1 MYEARVIRDFTFKKF
16 KEHGVFKKG
25 EIIKD
30 LTKADI
36 DFLSGNNRYHG
47 TFIDNVRE
55 IVEEAV
61 KSEEVETA
69 TKKTTTRKTTSKKK

>member
-1 MYEARVIRDFTFKKF
+1 MYEARVIRDFTFRAKF
-16 KEHGVFKKG
+16 PGRIFKKG
-25 EIIKD
+25 DIIGN
-30 LTKADI
+30 LTKQDV
-36 DFLSGNNRYHG
+36 DYLSGNNRYHG

-69 TKKTTTRKTTSKKK
+69 TKKTTTRKANSKKK

>member
-1 MYEARVIRDFTFKKF
+1 MYEARVIRDFTFETF

>member
-1 MYEARVIRDFTFKKF
+1 MYEARVIRDFTFEKF
-16 KEHGVFKKG
+16 KEHGIFRKG

-30 LTKADI
+30 LTKADV
-36 DFLSGNNRYHG
+36 DYLSGNNSDHAVA
-47 TFIDNVRE
+47 IDNVRE